1 MLYIFALRG
10 SHMENFWIAAGAV
23 LPLMIYM
30 AIGLLARKRYH
41 FNEGHISNFN
51 KIVFGVFLPTNMFY
65 SVYFTDISKV
75 MRPGFVLFAVG
86 SLLTVY
92 VVGWVLVTTLVKDN
106 KKRGAMI
113 QAFYRSN
120 FILLGVPLVENLYGP
135 EAAAVPLMLCA
146 IIIPIYNVLAV
157 FTLETFRGGSF
168 NPLHI
173 LAGVAR
179 NPMILGAVAGL
190 VCKLLP
196 FPLPAA
202 LLKCVKAIA
211 GSTTPFALIVLGAS
225 FTLQGAISEIREL
238 AFTVAGRLVIAP
250 LIVIGGAVALGYRQ
264 VDLAALMAMS
274 ATPCAVASFAMAQQM
289 DSDGELAGNC
299 VIFSSALS
307 CITMFLWVFVTKNL
321 GLL

>member
-1 MLYIFALRG
+1 MLYMFALRG
-10 SHMENFWIAAGAV
+10 SLMENFWIAAGAV

-30 AIGLLARKRYH
+30 AIGLLARRKYH
-41 FNEGHISNFN
+41 FNESHISNFN

-65 SVYFTDISKV
+65 SVYFTDIGKV

-86 SLLTVY
+86 ALLTVF
-92 VVGWVLVTTLVKDN
+92 VTGWVLVTALVKDN

-120 FILLGVPLVENLYGP
+120 FILLGVPLVENLYGT

-157 FTLETFRGGSF
+157 FTLETFRGGTF

-179 NPMILGAVAGL
+179 NPMIMGAVAGL
-190 VCKLLP
+190 LCKLLP
-196 FPLPAA
+196 FPLPVA
-202 LLKCVKAIA
+202 LLKCIKAIA

-238 AFTVAGRLVIAP
+238 AFTVTGRLVIAP
-250 LIVIGGAVALGYRQ
+250 LIVIGGAVVLGYRQ
-264 VDLAALMAMS
+264 VDLASLMAMS

-307 CITMFLWVFVTKNL
+307 CITMFLWVFITKNL

>member
-10 SHMENFWIAAGAV
+10 SLMENFWIAAGAV

-30 AIGLLARKRYH
+30 AIGLLARRKYH
-41 FNEGHISNFN
+41 FNESHISNFN

-65 SVYFTDISKV
+65 SVYFTDIGKV

-86 SLLTVY
+86 ALLTVF
-92 VVGWVLVTTLVKDN
+92 VTGWVLVTALVKDN

-120 FILLGVPLVENLYGP
+120 FILLGVPLVENLYGT

-157 FTLETFRGGSF
+157 FTLETFRGGTF

-179 NPMILGAVAGL
+179 NPMIMGAVAGL
-190 VCKLLP
+190 LCKLLP
-196 FPLPAA
+196 FPLPVA
-202 LLKCVKAIA
+202 LLKCIKAIA

-225 FTLQGAISEIREL
+225 FTLQG
-238 AFTVAGRLVIAP
+238 GH
-250 LIVIGGAVALGYRQ
+250 Q
-264 VDLAALMAMS
+264 
-274 ATPCAVASFAMAQQM
+274 
-289 DSDGELAGNC
+289 
-299 VIFSSALS
+299 
-307 CITMFLWVFVTKNL
+307 
-321 GLL
+321 